1 MSHKWEDIFYGAF
14 ILFDLPFYFYGFDA
28 SFVFSLLF
36 NVSFHS
42 NSSIIH
48 VYNLQACVLYLTIQK
63 LSGEC
68 YVAETCS
75 ESFCCSVFYLSLRPL
90 ISFSFLFYPSIQV
103 HPVIAN
109 TSCWFIVVPISTL
122 CVSLSAEFNL

>member
-1 MSHKWEDIFYGAF
+1 MRR
-14 ILFDLPFYFYGFDA
+14 YFLWGVH
-28 SFVFSLLF
+28 FVWPALLF
-36 NVSFHS
+36 LWIWRQFRFFPPIQCFLPL

-75 ESFCCSVFYLSLRPL
+75 ESFCCSVFYVSLRPL